1 VSLLRPVSGCCVL
14 QEIQALKST
23 IRDQS
28 NAARRQEA
36 ALADQTAYARQL
48 QVCVLTAC
56 KLWGLT
62 ASAARNTVCFVL
74 LGSALFLRYL
84 PVAMDINCCCAAVA
98 G

>member
-1 VSLLRPVSGCCVL
+1 MLWFCVV

-48 QVCVLTAC
+48 QVRLPS
-56 KLWGLT
+56 GLQGLGPT
-62 ASAARNTVCFVL
+62 PSAA
-74 LGSALFLRYL
+74 A
-84 PVAMDINCCCAAVA
+84 
-98 G
+98 